1 MTQKYNINL
10 IQNLVIEL
18 EVDYQRMSRSGRE
31 IYDELSDALGLDP
44 VESNVR
50 PYCDIGDRYD

>member
-1 MTQKYNINL
+1 MKYNINL

-18 EVDYQRMSRSGRE
+18 EMDYQRMSRSGRE

-44 VESNVR
+44 VESDIKH
-50 PYCDIGDRYD
+50 YCDIGGRYD

>member
-1 MTQKYNINL
+1 MIDKRKLNV

-31 IYDELSDALGLDP
+31 IYDELSKELGLDP
-44 VESNVR
+44 VENTEHL
-50 PYCDIGDRYD
+50 YCALD